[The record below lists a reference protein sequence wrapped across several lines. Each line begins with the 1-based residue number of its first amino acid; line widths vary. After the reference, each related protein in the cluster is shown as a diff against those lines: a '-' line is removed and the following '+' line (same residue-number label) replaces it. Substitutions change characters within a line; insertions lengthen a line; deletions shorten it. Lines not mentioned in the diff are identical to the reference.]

1 MWVWHDGLMP
11 AKFSSERFVGRERE
25 LSQLAVALEAAA
37 DGRSP
42 RLLVS
47 GRGGVG
53 VSRLVTEVER
63 RVRQLGE
70 PFQVV
75 RCRAVPARG
84 RAAYGPVTEGLTEWL
99 SSLDEGELRRAAGA
113 GAEPLAR
120 LLPEVAPR
128 LAGEIKHARRES
140 IAPERRSAWIG
151 EAVQGLLERAGERR
165 PILLVLEDL
174 HHADAGTRALATF
187 LSRVARPT
195 RLCLVMTYGP
205 DRIARGHPLLPELSA
220 ITSAADPPAQ
230 LELSPLD
237 RFDLAQLVTEIE
249 GERPTAAALLLVAER
264 SGGDPLIAEEV
275 LAARR
280 ELPGLSLGSS
290 LEELVLARLARRA
303 SECRR
308 VLRLLAP
315 AGRPLDRGEL
325 ASVAATFEGLAEGL
339 PPRSTARPRRGDG
352 VLDADLRA
360 GVVEAIDHG
369 FLVEREDQRLE
380 VRHELVAHAI
390 EADLLPVQRRRHHL
404 ALGAALGRDAA
415 SALTHWLAAY
425 EPARARAAALAAAA
439 TAERLDSAADAL
451 DARELALELGAASGA
466 RAADGRL
473 LLETAEVALAAGRP
487 ERALAYLETAA
498 GRFGE
503 REDAE
508 IAASIY
514 EMLGRASRALGD
526 QDRALAEHRRAASI
540 VPPEPSALR
549 ALVLA
554 SLAQTLMLL
563 GHFAEAERIG
573 GQAISVARA
582 IGDPGSAIE
591 AHAMCTVGIAQAWS
605 AQGSEGIT
613 RLQEA
618 LRLARE
624 LDHPDVAFR
633 ASLNLSTA
641 LALFGRRVEAIEVTR
656 QAIEQARG
664 DGLEVAYGNSLR
676 GNIAEALFN
685 AGRWEEARE
694 TIRTALE
701 WSPDAV
707 AFADASVTA
716 AMLEVE
722 TSVDERA
729 ASLLGWRPLEI
740 DHAPDPQL
748 EVPATRAAASFAL
761 WRGDVADARRAVER
775 GWALV
780 RRAED
785 WALTARMAATYVE
798 VQAAVATDARDRHA
812 LPEISGARQRA
823 RRVLTEAE
831 TVLRSSGVAP
841 GTASRR
847 EADANLAT
855 ARAFV
860 ARLDGRD
867 DPVLWDAAA
876 QGWERAGEPYQV
888 ARTRWRQA
896 EAALPGRDAR
906 VGRAAARG
914 PLLQAARIARELG
927 ARPLLRELTNLASR
941 ALITLPGAETV
952 ERAADVR
959 PVMAVDGTGARPVMG
974 VGLSSGLSAGLGDG
988 QRHRSASSARTPA
1001 SSHGEPIS
1009 SRAPAAQLDS
1019 ASVTGASESGIAAA
1033 FAPEDRGKRPKE
1045 AFGLSRRE
1053 LEVLA
1058 LIAEGRTNREIGE
1071 RLFISQKT
1079 VGVHVGNILAKLGA
1093 AGRVE
1098 AAMVA
1103 IRLEL
1108 VPTPLAARRPVL
1120 VPG

>member
-1 MWVWHDGLMP
+1 MP
-11 AKFSSERFVGRERE
+11 ARFSSERFVGRERE
-25 LSQLAVALEAAA
+25 LSHLAVALEAAV

-53 VSRLVTEVER
+53 VSRLISESVR
-63 RVRQLGE
+63 RVGRIQE
-70 PFQVV
+70 PFQVI
-75 RCRAVPARG
+75 RCAAVPARG
-84 RAAYGPVTEGLTEWL
+84 RAAFGPIVEGFTPWL
-99 SSLDEGELRRAAGA
+99 QSLGDDDLRAAVGP
-113 GAEPLAR
+113 GAEPIAR
-120 LLPEVAPR
+120 LLPTIAPR
-128 LAGEIKHARRES
+128 LASEIRHARRES

-151 EAVQGLLERAGERR
+151 EAVQGLLERAGERQ

-174 HHADAGTRALATF
+174 HHADAGTRGLATF
-187 LSRVARPT
+187 LARVARPA
-195 RLCLVMTYGP
+195 RLCLVMTYGT
-205 DRIARGHPLLPELSA
+205 DRLARGHPLLPELAS
-220 ITSAADPPAQ
+220 ITGAADPPAQ
-230 LELSPLD
+230 LELGPLD

-280 ELPGLSLGSS
+280 ELPGLSLGST
-290 LEELVLARLARRA
+290 LDELVLARLARRA

-325 ASVAATFEGLAEGL
+325 AAVARTFEALVDGL
-339 PPRSTARPRRGDG
+339 PPRSTTRPRRGDG

-360 GVVEAIDHG
+360 GVVEAIDRG
-369 FLVEREDQRLE
+369 FLVERPDQRLE
-380 VRHELVAHAI
+380 LRHELVAQAI
-390 EADLLPVQRRRHHL
+390 EIDLLPVQRRRHHL
-404 ALGAALGRDAA
+404 ALGAALGSDAP
-415 SALTHWLAAY
+415 SATYHWLAAY
-425 EPARARAAALAAAA
+425 ETSRARSAALTAAAS
-439 TAERLDSAADAL
+439 AEQLDSAADGLA
-451 DARELALELGAASGA
+451 ARELALELGAASGA
-466 RAADGRL
+466 KAADGRL
-473 LLETAEVALAAGRP
+473 LFETAEVALAAGRP
-487 ERALAYLETAA
+487 DRALAYLETAA

-503 REDAE
+503 RENAE

-526 QDRALAEHRRAASI
+526 HDRALAEHRRAASI
-540 VPPEPSALR
+540 VPGEVSYLR
-549 ALVLA
+549 AWVLA

-563 GHFAEAERIG
+563 GHFVEAERIG
-573 GQAISVARA
+573 RQAIEISRAVGDEAR
-582 IGDPGSAIE
+582 SIE
-591 AHAMCTVGIAQAWS
+591 AHALCTVGVAKAWG
-605 AQGSEGIT
+605 ADGDEGIA

-618 LRLARE
+618 LDLARE
-624 LDHPDVAFR
+624 LDDPDVAFR
-633 ASLNLSTA
+633 ASLNLTTA
-641 LALFGRRVEAIEVTR
+641 LALFGRRDEAIEVTR
-656 QAIEQARG
+656 DAIERARV

-676 GNIAEALFN
+676 GNIAEALFL
-685 AGRWEEARE
+685 AGRWDEARD

-785 WALTARMAATYVE
+785 WALTARMAATYLE
-798 VQAAVATDARDRHA
+798 VQAAVASDARERHA
-812 LPEISGARQRA
+812 LPEVSGARQRGK
-823 RRVLTEAE
+823 RVLTEAE
-831 TVLRSSGVAP
+831 SVMRSSGVAS
-841 GTASRR
+841 GAASRH

-855 ARAFV
+855 ARAFA
-860 ARLDGRD
+860 ARLEGHD
-867 DPVLWDAAA
+867 DPVLWDTAA

-888 ARTRWRQA
+888 ARTRWHQA
-896 EAALPGRDAR
+896 EAALPGKDAR
-906 VGRAAARG
+906 IGRAAARG
-914 PLLQAARIARELG
+914 PLLEAARIARELG

-941 ALITLPGAETV
+941 ALINLPGMEA
-952 ERAADVR
+952 ERAPK
-959 PVMAVDGTGARPVMG
+959 PVMAPDVTAAAGRDGHRTRPTLGTRTGGA
-974 VGLSSGLSAGLGDG
+974 
-988 QRHRSASSARTPA
+988 
-1001 SSHGEPIS
+1001 GEPIS
-1009 SRAPAAQLDS
+1009 SRAATADAVEPS
-1019 ASVTGASESGIAAA
+1019 ASGIAAA
-1033 FAPEDRGKRPKE
+1033 FAPDEGSKRPKE

-1053 LEVLA
+1053 REVLA

-1093 AGRVE
+1093 SGRVE

-1108 VPTPLAARRPVL
+1108 VPTPLARPAMAV
-1120 VPG
+1120 V

>member
-1 MWVWHDGLMP
+1 MAAMP

-25 LSQLAVALEAAA
+25 LSHLAVALEAAA

-42 RLLVS
+42 RIVVS

-53 VSRLVTEVER
+53 ATRLVTEATR
-63 RVRQLGE
+63 RVGRLSK

-75 RCRAVPARG
+75 RCTAVPARN
-84 RAAYGPVTEGLTEWL
+84 RAAYGPIIEGFTPWL
-99 SSLDEGELRRAAGA
+99 DSLDAGELERAVGP
-113 GAEPLAR
+113 GAEAIAR
-120 LLPEVAPR
+120 LLPGIAPR
-128 LAGEIKHARRES
+128 LAGEIRHERRES

-151 EAVQGLLERAGERR
+151 EAIQGLLERAGERQ
-165 PILLVLEDL
+165 PVLLVLEDL
-174 HHADAGTRALATF
+174 HHADAGTRGLATF
-187 LSRVARPT
+187 LARVARPA
-195 RLCLVMTYGP
+195 RLCLLLSYGR
-205 DRIARGHPLLPELSA
+205 DRISRGHPLQPQLAQINSA
-220 ITSAADPPAQ
+220 SDPPAD
-230 LELSPLD
+230 LELGPLD

-280 ELPGLSLGSS
+280 ELPGLSLGST
-290 LEELVLARLARRA
+290 LDELVLARLARRA
-303 SECRR
+303 PECRR

-315 AGRPLDRGEL
+315 AGRALSRGEL
-325 ASVAATFEGLAEGL
+325 AAVAATFEELVEGL
-339 PPRSTARPRRGDG
+339 PPRSTTRPRRGDG

-360 GVVEAIDHG
+360 GVVEALDHG
-369 FLVEREDQRLE
+369 FLVERGDHRLE
-380 VRHELVAHAI
+380 VRHELVAQAI

-404 ALGAALGRDAA
+404 ALAAALGADPA

-425 EPARARAAALAAAA
+425 EPSRARAAALATAAI
-439 TAERLDSAADAL
+439 AEKVDSAGDAL
-451 DARELALELGAASGA
+451 AARELALELGAASGA
-466 RAADGRL
+466 RSADGRL
-473 LLETAEVALAAGRP
+473 LFETAEVALAAGRP
-487 ERALAYLETAA
+487 DRALAYLETAA

-526 QDRALAEHRRAASI
+526 HDRALAEHRRAAAI
-540 VPPEPSALR
+540 VPGEVSYLR
-549 ALVLA
+549 AWVLA

-563 GHFAEAERIG
+563 GHFHESTRVGLE
-573 GQAISVARA
+573 A
-582 IGDPGSAIE
+582 IGIARSVGDEARSVE
-591 AHAMCTVGIAQAWS
+591 AHALCTVGIAQAWG
-605 AQGSEGIT
+605 ATGGEGIDG
-613 RLQEA
+613 LQEA

-624 LDHPDVAFR
+624 LDDPDVAFR
-633 ASLNLSTA
+633 ASLNLTTA
-641 LALFGRRVEAIEVTR
+641 LALFGRRDEAIEVTR
-656 QAIEQARG
+656 EAIERARA

-676 GNIAEALFN
+676 GNIAEALFS
-685 AGRWEEARE
+685 AGRWAEARE
-694 TIRTALE
+694 TIQTALE

-761 WRGDVADARRAVER
+761 WRGDVADARRSAER

-785 WALTARMAATYVE
+785 WALAARMASTYLE
-798 VQAAVATDARDRHA
+798 VQAAVAADARDRHA
-812 LPEISGARQRA
+812 LPEISGARQRG
-823 RRVLTEAE
+823 RRIVMETEN
-831 TVLRSSGVAP
+831 VLRLSGVAP
-841 GTASRR
+841 GSPSRH

-855 ARAFV
+855 ARSFA
-860 ARLDGRD
+860 ARLEGRD

-876 QGWERAGEPYQV
+876 QAWERAGEPYQV
-888 ARTRWRQA
+888 ARARWRQA

-906 VGRAAARG
+906 VTRAAARG
-914 PLLQAARIARELG
+914 PLLEAVRIARELG

-941 ALITLPGAETV
+941 ALITLPGAEPA
-952 ERAADVR
+952 ERPAAGRVAASSEGASLA
-959 PVMAVDGTGARPVMG
+959 PATGA
-974 VGLSSGLSAGLGDG
+974 S
-988 QRHRSASSARTPA
+988 SASSDGRSRGPGTTRAAATT
-1001 SSHGEPIS
+1001 GEPIS
-1009 SRAPAAQLDS
+1009 NRAPVEATEEAA
-1019 ASVTGASESGIAAA
+1019 AGSGIAAA
-1033 FAPEDRGKRPKE
+1033 FAPEDGGRRQKE

-1053 LEVLA
+1053 REVLA

-1093 AGRVE
+1093 SGRVE

-1108 VPTPLAARRPVL
+1108 VPTPLAARPAL
-1120 VPG
+1120 AAG

>member
-1 MWVWHDGLMP
+1 MP

-25 LSQLAVALEAAA
+25 LSHLAVALEAAA

-53 VSRLVTEVER
+53 VSRLVTEAVR
-63 RVRQLGE
+63 RVGRLSQ
-70 PFQVV
+70 PFQVI
-75 RCRAVPARG
+75 RCTAVSARG
-84 RAAYGPVTEGLTEWL
+84 RAAFGPIIDGFSPWL
-99 SSLDEGELRRAAGA
+99 AALDDVELRRAMGS
-113 GAEPLAR
+113 GAEPMSR
-120 LLPEVAPR
+120 LVPAVAPR
-128 LAGEIKHARRES
+128 LAGLVPHARRDS
-140 IAPERRSAWIG
+140 IAPERRGAWIG
-151 EAVQGLLERAGERR
+151 EAIQGLLERAGERQ
-165 PILLVLEDL
+165 PILVVLEDL
-174 HHADAGTRALATF
+174 HHADAGTRGLATF
-187 LSRVARPT
+187 LARVARPA
-195 RLCLVMTYGP
+195 RVCLLLTYGH
-205 DRIARGHPLLPELSA
+205 DRITRGHPLQPQLSA
-220 ITSAADPPAQ
+220 ITGSADPPAQ
-230 LELSPLD
+230 LELGPLD

-280 ELPGLSLGSS
+280 ELPGLSLGST
-290 LEELVLARLARRA
+290 LDELVLARLARRA
-303 SECRR
+303 PEARR

-315 AGRPLDRGEL
+315 AGRALDRGEL
-325 ASVAATFEGLAEGL
+325 AAVAATFEELADGL
-339 PPRSTARPRRGDG
+339 PPRSSTRPRRGDG

-360 GVVEAIDHG
+360 GVVEALDHG
-369 FLVEREDQRLE
+369 FLIERADRRLE
-380 VRHELVAHAI
+380 VRHELVAQAI

-404 ALGAALGRDAA
+404 ALAAALGSEPA

-439 TAERLDSAADAL
+439 IAEKLDSAGDAL
-451 DARELALELGAASGA
+451 AARELALELGAASGA

-473 LLETAEVALAAGRP
+473 LFETAGVALAAGRAD
-487 ERALAYLETAA
+487 RALAYLESAA

-503 REDAE
+503 REDAAT
-508 IAASIY
+508 AASIY
-514 EMLGRASRALGD
+514 ETLGRVLRALGD
-526 QDRALAEHRRAASI
+526 HDRALAEHRRAASI
-540 VPPEPSALR
+540 APDGPSVLR
-549 ALVLA
+549 ASVLA

-563 GHFAEAERIG
+563 GHFAEAIRVAA
-573 GQAISVARA
+573 QAIEVARA
-582 IGDPGSAIE
+582 VGGDARSIE
-591 AHAMCTVGIAQAWS
+591 AHALCTVGVANAWG
-605 AQGSEGIT
+605 AKGSEGIAQ
-613 RLQEA
+613 LQDA
-618 LRLARE
+618 LGLARE
-624 LDHPDVAFR
+624 LDDPDVAYR
-633 ASLNLSTA
+633 ASLNLTTA
-641 LALFGRRVEAIEVTR
+641 LALFGRRDEAIEVTR
-656 QAIEQARG
+656 EAIERARL
-664 DGLEVAYGNSLR
+664 DGLEVAYGNSMR
-676 GNIAEALFN
+676 GNIAEALFS
-685 AGRWEEARE
+685 AGRWAEARE

-707 AFADASVTA
+707 AFAEASVTA

-785 WALTARMAATYVE
+785 WALAARMAATYLE
-798 VQAAVATDARDRHA
+798 VHAAVASDARERHA
-812 LPEISGARQRA
+812 LPEITGARQRG
-823 RRVLTEAE
+823 RRVLLEAE
-831 TVLRSSGVAP
+831 TVLRASGVAP
-841 GTASRR
+841 GAPSRL

-855 ARAFV
+855 ARAFA

-876 QGWERAGEPYQV
+876 QAWERAGEPYQV
-888 ARTRWRQA
+888 ARARWRQA

-906 VGRAAARG
+906 VARAAARG
-914 PLLQAARIARELG
+914 PLLEAVRIARELG
-927 ARPLLRELTNLASR
+927 ARPLLRELMNLAGR
-941 ALITLPGAETV
+941 ALITLPAGVAGEG
-952 ERAADVR
+952 RAGSEATADAGGPRQR
-959 PVMAVDGTGARPVMG
+959 PALGARA
-974 VGLSSGLSAGLGDG
+974 SA
-988 QRHRSASSARTPA
+988 T
-1001 SSHGEPIS
+1001 HGEPIS
-1009 SRAPAAQLDS
+1009 SRVPVEVQAEAAAGRSQ
-1019 ASVTGASESGIAAA
+1019 SGIAAA
-1033 FAPEDRGKRPKE
+1033 FAPDETAKGPKE

-1058 LIAEGRTNREIGE
+1058 LIADGRTNREIGE

-1093 AGRVE
+1093 SGRVE

-1108 VPTPLAARRPVL
+1108 VASPVPRATA
-1120 VPG
+1120 VGRV

>member
-1 MWVWHDGLMP
+1 MWHDGRMP
-11 AKFSSERFVGRERE
+11 ATYSSERFVGRERE
-25 LSQLAVALEAAA
+25 LSHLAVALEAAA

-53 VSRLVTEVER
+53 VSRLVTEAVR
-63 RVRQLGE
+63 RVGRLSQ

-75 RCRAVPARG
+75 RCAAVPARS
-84 RAAYGPVTEGLTEWL
+84 RAAYAPIIEGLTPWL
-99 SSLDEGELRRAAGA
+99 DSLDDAELRRAVGP
-113 GAEPLAR
+113 GAEPISR
-120 LLPEVAPR
+120 LLPAIARR
-128 LAGEIKHARRES
+128 LVGEIRHARRES

-151 EAVQGLLERAGERR
+151 EAIQGLIERAGEHR

-174 HHADAGTRALATF
+174 HHADEGTRNLATF
-187 LSRVARPT
+187 LARVARPA
-195 RLCLVMTYGP
+195 RACLLLTYGR
-205 DRIARGHPLLPELSA
+205 DRITRGHPLQPALTA
-220 ITSAADPPAQ
+220 ITGASDPPTQ
-230 LELSPLD
+230 VELGPLD

-264 SGGDPLIAEEV
+264 SGGDPLVAEEV

-280 ELPGLSLGSS
+280 ELPGLSLGST
-290 LEELVLARLARRA
+290 LDELVLARLARRA
-303 SECRR
+303 PEVRR

-315 AGRPLDRGEL
+315 AGRPLDRAEL
-325 ASVAATFEGLAEGL
+325 AAVATTFEELVEGL
-339 PPRSTARPRRGDG
+339 PPRSSTRPRRGDG
-352 VLDADLRA
+352 VLDPDLRA
-360 GVVEAIDHG
+360 GVVEALDHG
-369 FLVEREDQRLE
+369 FLVERADRRLE
-380 VRHELVAHAI
+380 VRHELIAQAI

-404 ALGAALGRDAA
+404 ALASALGTDPA
-415 SALTHWLAAY
+415 SALTHWLAAF
-425 EPARARAAALAAAA
+425 EPARARAAALATAAA
-439 TAERLDSAADAL
+439 AEKLDSAADAL
-451 DARELALELGAASGA
+451 AARELALELGAASGA

-473 LLETAEVALAAGRP
+473 LFETAEVALAAGRAD
-487 ERALAYLETAA
+487 RALAYLESAA

-503 REDAE
+503 REDAAV
-508 IAASIY
+508 AASIY
-514 EMLGRASRALGD
+514 ETLGRVSRALGD
-526 QDRALAEHRRAASI
+526 HDRALAEHRRAAAI
-540 VPPEPSALR
+540 TPDGPSQLR
-549 ALVLA
+549 ASVLA

-563 GHFAEAERIG
+563 GHFAEAIRVGEM
-573 GQAISVARA
+573 AIEVARA
-582 IGDPGSAIE
+582 VGGAARSVE
-591 AHAMCTVGIAQAWS
+591 AHALCTLGVANAWGATGGDGIAQL
-605 AQGSEGIT
+605 
-613 RLQEA
+613 RDA
-618 LRLARE
+618 LALARE
-624 LDHPDVAFR
+624 LDDPDVAFR
-633 ASLNLSTA
+633 ASLNLTTA
-641 LALFGRRVEAIEVTR
+641 LALFGRRDEAIEVTR
-656 QAIEQARG
+656 DAISRARA

-685 AGRWEEARE
+685 AGRWDEARE
-694 TIRTALE
+694 MIRTALE

-785 WALTARMAATYVE
+785 WALAARMVATYLE
-798 VQAAVATDARDRHA
+798 VQAAVAADARERHA
-812 LPEISGARQRA
+812 LPEITGARQRG
-823 RRVLTEAE
+823 RRVLAEAE
-831 TVLRSSGVAP
+831 TVLRASGIAP
-841 GTASRR
+841 GAPSRL

-855 ARAFV
+855 ARAFA

-888 ARTRWRQA
+888 ARARWRQA

-906 VGRAAARG
+906 VARSIARG
-914 PLLQAARIARELG
+914 PLLEATRIALELG
-927 ARPLLRELTNLASR
+927 ARPLLRELTNLAGR
-941 ALITLPGAETV
+941 ALINLPGV
-952 ERAADVR
+952 EPPARRATGSPGHPDRAPGR
-959 PVMAVDGTGARPVMG
+959 PAIAARTTASPGEPIASRAPVDTATAGGTGAAAAPG
-974 VGLSSGLSAGLGDG
+974 TAGAAPGAG
-988 QRHRSASSARTPA
+988 A
-1001 SSHGEPIS
+1001 G
-1009 SRAPAAQLDS
+1009 SR
-1019 ASVTGASESGIAAA
+1019 SGIAAA
-1033 FAPEDRGKRPKE
+1033 FAPDAGATRQKQ

-1071 RLFISQKT
+1071 RLFISEKT
-1079 VGVHVGNILAKLGA
+1079 VGVHVGNILSKLGA
-1093 AGRVE
+1093 SGRVE

-1108 VPTPLAARRPVL
+1108 VPSPEPRATVGARA
-1120 VPG
+1120 PG

>member
-1 MWVWHDGLMP
+1 MP

-25 LSQLAVALEAAA
+25 LSHLAVALEAAA

-42 RLLVS
+42 RLVIS

-53 VSRLVTEVER
+53 TSRLVTEAVRRVER
-63 RVRQLGE
+63 LDK

-75 RCRAVPARG
+75 RCSAVPARN
-84 RAAYGPVTEGLTEWL
+84 RAAYAPIIEGFTPWL
-99 SSLDEGELRRAAGA
+99 DSLDQGQLERAVGP
-113 GAEPLAR
+113 GAEPIAR
-120 LLPEVAPR
+120 LLPAIAPR
-128 LAGEIKHARRES
+128 LAGEIPHARRES
-140 IAPERRSAWIG
+140 IAPERRSAWVS
-151 EAVQGLLERAGERR
+151 EAVQGLLERAGERQ
-165 PILLVLEDL
+165 PILLILEDL
-174 HHADAGTRALATF
+174 QHADAGTRNLATF
-187 LSRVARPT
+187 LARVTRPSRM
-195 RLCLVMTYGP
+195 CLVLTYGR
-205 DRIARGHPLLPELSA
+205 DRISRGHPLLPQLTS

-230 LELSPLD
+230 LELGPLD
-237 RFDLAQLVTEIE
+237 RFDLAELVTEIE

-280 ELPGLSLGSS
+280 ELPGRSLGSS
-290 LEELVLARLARRA
+290 LDELVLARLGRRA
-303 SECRR
+303 PECRR

-315 AGRPLDRGEL
+315 AGRPLDRGDL
-325 ASVAATFEGLAEGL
+325 AAVATTFEGLVEGL
-339 PPRSTARPRRGDG
+339 PPRSTTRPRRGDG

-360 GVVEAIDHG
+360 GVVEALDHG
-369 FLVEREDQRLE
+369 FLVERPDRRLE
-380 VRHELVAHAI
+380 VRHELVAQAI

-404 ALGAALGRDAA
+404 ALAAALGSDSA

-425 EPARARAAALAAAA
+425 EPARARAAALATAAA
-439 TAERLDSAADAL
+439 AEKLDSAADAL
-451 DARELALELGAASGA
+451 AARELALELGAASGA

-473 LLETAEVALAAGRP
+473 LFETAEVALAAGRAD
-487 ERALAYLETAA
+487 RALAYLETAA

-508 IAASIY
+508 IAAAIY
-514 EMLGRASRALGD
+514 EMLGRVSRALGD
-526 QDRALAEHRRAASI
+526 HDRALADHRRAASI
-540 VPPEPSALR
+540 APDDGSYFR
-549 ALVLA
+549 AWVLA

-563 GHFAEAERIG
+563 GHFHESTRVG
-573 GQAISVARA
+573 GQAIAAARVVGESARSV
-582 IGDPGSAIE
+582 E
-591 AHAMCTVGIAQAWS
+591 AHALCTVGIAEAWG
-605 AQGSEGIT
+605 AAGDEGIVK
-613 RLQEA
+613 LQDA

-624 LDHPDVAFR
+624 LDDPDVSFR
-633 ASLNLSTA
+633 ASLNLTTA
-641 LALFGRRVEAIEVTR
+641 LALFGRREEAIEVTR
-656 QAIEQARG
+656 EAIDKARA

-676 GNIAEALFN
+676 GNIAEALFS
-685 AGRWEEARE
+685 AGRWAEARD

-716 AMLEVE
+716 ALIEVE

-761 WRGDVADARRAVER
+761 WRGDVTDARRAVER

-785 WALTARMAATYVE
+785 WALAARMAATYLE
-798 VQAAVATDARDRHA
+798 VQAAVAADARERHA
-812 LPEISGARQRA
+812 LPEISGARQRGK
-823 RRVLTEAE
+823 RVLAEAE
-831 TVLRSSGVAP
+831 TVLRSSGVPA
-841 GTASRR
+841 GTPSRH

-855 ARAFV
+855 ARAFA
-860 ARLDGRD
+860 ARLEGRD
-867 DPVLWDAAA
+867 DSVLWDAAA

-888 ARTRWRQA
+888 ARARWRQA
-896 EAALPGRDAR
+896 EASLPGRDAR
-906 VGRAAARG
+906 VARAAARG
-914 PLLQAARIARELG
+914 PLLEAARIARELG

-941 ALITLPGAETV
+941 ALINLPGAEP
-952 ERAADVR
+952 ERASDRGTTERATDHGHAVGAPSQSDLSR
-959 PVMAVDGTGARPVMG
+959 GKPTMAGRTAA
-974 VGLSSGLSAGLGDG
+974 SA
-988 QRHRSASSARTPA
+988 
-1001 SSHGEPIS
+1001 GEPIS
-1009 SRAPAAQLDS
+1009 SRLAPEPEPALAS
-1019 ASVTGASESGIAAA
+1019 AGPGSRESGIAAA
-1033 FAPEDRGKRPKE
+1033 FAPEDGGSRQKE

-1053 LEVLA
+1053 REVLA

-1093 AGRVE
+1093 SGRVE

-1108 VPTPLAARRPVL
+1108 VATPLATRPVL
-1120 VPG
+1120 APT

>member
-1 MWVWHDGLMP
+1 MP
-11 AKFSSERFVGRERE
+11 ARFSSERFVGRERE
-25 LSQLAVALEAAA
+25 LAHLAVALEAAA
-37 DGRSP
+37 EGRSP

-47 GRGGVG
+47 GRGGSG
-53 VSRLVTEVER
+53 VSRLVTEAVR
-63 RVRQLGE
+63 RVGRLSR

-75 RCRAVPARG
+75 RCTAVPARG
-84 RAAYGPVTEGLTEWL
+84 HAAYGPIVEGFRPWL
-99 SSLDEGELRRAAGA
+99 GSLDDDELARVLGP
-113 GAEPLAR
+113 GAEAMAR
-120 LLPEVAPR
+120 LVPGLDAR
-128 LAGEIKHARRES
+128 LGGENRHSRRDS
-140 IAPERRSAWIG
+140 ISPERRSAWIG
-151 EAVQGLLERAGERR
+151 EAIQGVLERAGERQ
-165 PILLVLEDL
+165 PVLLVLEDL
-174 HHADAGTRALATF
+174 HHADAGTRNLASF
-187 LSRVARPT
+187 LARVARPA
-195 RLCLVMTYGP
+195 RLCLVLTYGR
-205 DRIARGHPLLPELSA
+205 DRISRDHVLQPHLAA
-220 ITSAADPPAQ
+220 ITRAPDPPSQ
-230 LELSPLD
+230 LELGPLD

-280 ELPGLSLGSS
+280 ELPGVSLGSS
-290 LEELVLARLARRA
+290 LDELVLARLARRDPEA
-303 SECRR
+303 RR

-315 AGRPLDRGEL
+315 AGRPLARAEL
-325 ASVAATFEGLAEGL
+325 AAVAATFEELVDGV
-339 PPRSTARPRRGDG
+339 PPRSTTRPRRGDG
-352 VLDADLRA
+352 LLDADLRA
-360 GVVEAIDHG
+360 GVMEAIDHG
-369 FLVEREDQRLE
+369 FVVERADHQLE
-380 VRHELVAHAI
+380 VRHELIAQAI

-404 ALGAALGRDAA
+404 ALAAALGADPA
-415 SALTHWLAAY
+415 SALTHWLAAF
-425 EPARARAAALAAAA
+425 EPARARAAALTAAA

-451 DARELALELGAASGA
+451 AARELALELGAASGA

-473 LLETAEVALAAGRP
+473 LFETAEVALAAGRP
-487 ERALAYLETAA
+487 DRALAYLESAA

-503 REDAE
+503 RENAE
-508 IAASIY
+508 MAASIY
-514 EMLGRASRALGD
+514 EMLGRVARSLGD
-526 QDRALAEHRRAASI
+526 HDRALAEHRRAASI
-540 VPPEPSALR
+540 MPDDRSRQR
-549 ALVLA
+549 AWVLA

-563 GHFAEAERIG
+563 GHFAEATRIG
-573 GQAISVARA
+573 GQAIAIARA
-582 IGDPGSAIE
+582 VGPEAGSIE
-591 AHAMCTVGIAQAWS
+591 AHALCTVGVAHAWG
-605 AQGSEGIT
+605 ADGSRGIEEL
-613 RLQEA
+613 REA
-618 LRLARE
+618 LRIARE
-624 LDHPDVAFR
+624 LDDPDVAFR
-633 ASLNLSTA
+633 ASLNLTTA
-641 LALFGRRVEAIEVTR
+641 LALFGRRDEAIEVTR
-656 QAIEQARG
+656 EAVERARA

-685 AGRWEEARE
+685 AGRWGEARE

-785 WALTARMAATYVE
+785 WALAARMAATYLE
-798 VQAAVATDARDRHA
+798 VQSAAAADARERRA
-812 LPEISGARQRA
+812 LSEISGARQRG
-823 RRVLTEAE
+823 RRILAEAE
-831 TVLRSSGVAP
+831 TVLRTSGIASGAP
-841 GTASRR
+841 SRL

-855 ARAFV
+855 ARAFA

-888 ARTRWRQA
+888 ARARWHQA

-906 VGRAAARG
+906 VARAAARG
-914 PLLQAARIARELG
+914 PLLEAARIARELG

-941 ALITLPGAETV
+941 ALITIPGSEPAAEGPGALHAIPIV
-952 ERAADVR
+952 ADVGR
-959 PVMAVDGTGARPVMG
+959 PDAGRPDGPRGRATG
-974 VGLSSGLSAGLGDG
+974 
-988 QRHRSASSARTPA
+988 SARGLL
-1001 SSHGEPIS
+1001 SHGEPIS
-1009 SRAPAAQLDS
+1009 SRAHAEGPVSEGATQ
-1019 ASVTGASESGIAAA
+1019 ASRDIAEA

-1079 VGVHVGNILAKLGA
+1079 VGVHVGNILSKLGA
-1093 AGRVE
+1093 SGRVE

-1103 IRLEL
+1103 IRLQL
-1108 VPTPLAARRPVL
+1108 VATPMAARAITV
-1120 VPG
+1120 GS

>member
-1 MWVWHDGLMP
+1 VWHDGVMP

-25 LSQLAVALEAAA
+25 LSHLAVALEAAA

-42 RLLVS
+42 RLLLS
-47 GRGGVG
+47 GRGGIG
-53 VSRLVTEVER
+53 VSRLVTEAVR
-63 RVRQLGE
+63 RVGRLSH
-70 PFQVV
+70 PFQVI
-75 RCRAVPARG
+75 RCTAVPARG
-84 RAAYGPVTEGLTEWL
+84 RAAYGPIIEGLGPWL
-99 SSLDEGELRRAAGA
+99 SSLADDELGRVLGP
-113 GAEPLAR
+113 GAEAIAR
-120 LLPEVAPR
+120 LVPGIDVR
-128 LAGEIKHARRES
+128 LGGENRHSRRDS
-140 IAPERRSAWIG
+140 ISPERRSAWIG
-151 EAVQGLLERAGERR
+151 EATQGLLERAGERQ
-165 PILLVLEDL
+165 PVLFVLEDL
-174 HHADAGTRALATF
+174 HHADAGTRNLASF
-187 LSRVARPT
+187 LARVARPA
-195 RLCLVMTYGP
+195 RLCLVLTYGR
-205 DRIARGHPLLPELSA
+205 DRISRDHALQPHLSA
-220 ITSAADPPAQ
+220 ITGAPDPPSQ
-230 LELSPLD
+230 VELGPLD

-280 ELPGLSLGSS
+280 ELPGLSLGST
-290 LEELVLARLARRA
+290 LDELVLARLARRDPEA
-303 SECRR
+303 RR
-308 VLRLLAP
+308 ALRLLAP
-315 AGRPLDRGEL
+315 AGRPLDRAEL
-325 ASVAATFEGLAEGL
+325 AAVAATFEELVDGV
-339 PPRSTARPRRGDG
+339 PPRSTTRPRRGDG
-352 VLDADLRA
+352 LLDADLRA
-360 GVVEAIDHG
+360 GVMEAIDHG
-369 FLVEREDQRLE
+369 FLVERADHRLE
-380 VRHELVAHAI
+380 VRHELVAQAI

-404 ALGAALGRDAA
+404 ALAAALGGDPA
-415 SALTHWLAAY
+415 SALTHWLAAF
-425 EPARARAAALAAAA
+425 EPARARAAALATAA

-451 DARELALELGAASGA
+451 AARELALELGAASGA

-473 LLETAEVALAAGRP
+473 LFETAEVALAAGRP
-487 ERALAYLETAA
+487 DRALAYLESAA

-508 IAASIY
+508 MAASIY
-514 EMLGRASRALGD
+514 EMLGRVARSLGD
-526 QDRALAEHRRAASI
+526 HDRALAEHRRAVSI
-540 VPPEPSALR
+540 MPDDSSRQR
-549 ALVLA
+549 AWVLA

-563 GHFAEAERIG
+563 GHFAEATRVG
-573 GQAISVARA
+573 GQAITIAREVGPA
-582 IGDPGSAIE
+582 AGRVE
-591 AHAMCTVGIAQAWS
+591 AHALCTVGVAHAWG
-605 AQGSEGIT
+605 ADGSTGIVE
-613 RLQEA
+613 LQDA

-624 LDHPDVAFR
+624 LDDPDVAFR
-633 ASLNLSTA
+633 AALNLTTA
-641 LALFGRRVEAIEVTR
+641 LALFGRREEAIEVTR
-656 QAIEQARG
+656 EAVERARA

-685 AGRWEEARE
+685 AGRWAEARE

-785 WALTARMAATYVE
+785 WALAARMAATYLE
-798 VQAAVATDARDRHA
+798 VQAAAAADARERRA
-812 LPEISGARQRA
+812 LSEITGARQRG
-823 RRVLTEAE
+823 RRILAEAE
-831 TVLRSSGVAP
+831 TVLRTSGI
-841 GTASRR
+841 ASGEPSRL

-855 ARAFV
+855 ARAFA

-888 ARTRWRQA
+888 ARARWRQA
-896 EAALPGRDAR
+896 EAALPGLPGQDAR
-906 VGRAAARG
+906 VARAAARG
-914 PLLQAARIARELG
+914 PLLEAARIARELG

-941 ALITLPGAETV
+941 ALITIPGVDPAEGAGPL
-952 ERAADVR
+952 RAIPIVSDGPR
-959 PVMAVDGTGARPVMG
+959 PEGARPRG
-974 VGLSSGLSAGLGDG
+974 GTSGRAPV
-988 QRHRSASSARTPA
+988 AN
-1001 SSHGEPIS
+1001 GEPIAM
-1009 SRAPAAQLDS
+1009 RAQGDGSGATSTTD
-1019 ASVTGASESGIAAA
+1019 ASNGIAEA
-1033 FAPEDRGKRPKE
+1033 FAPEDRGKRSKE

-1079 VGVHVGNILAKLGA
+1079 VGVHVGNILSKLGA
-1093 AGRVE
+1093 SGRVE

-1103 IRLEL
+1103 IRLQL
-1108 VPTPLAARRPVL
+1108 VATPAAGRPVP
-1120 VPG
+1120 VGG